1 MTRSVLVT
9 GASGYLGSLLVADLA
24 ANPRSVS
31 TIVATDIR
39 RPTTS
44 NADVVFVKADIRDTV
59 LVDVLRDHRID
70 VVVHLAAIV
79 SPGRKP
85 DRELEYSV
93 DVGGTKNVLDAC
105 LAAGVD
111 KLIVSS
117 SGAAYGYHPD
127 NPEWIDEGD
136 PLRGNPSFAYAD
148 HKRQVEEMLR
158 QWRSAHP
165 ELRQLIFRPG
175 TILGTGTH
183 NQITDLFD
191 RRFVLGVSGS
201 DSPFVFIW
209 DGDVVACLRRGI
221 ETDATGIYNLAGDGA
236 VTLRQ
241 IAATMG
247 KPYVPVPPSVLAGA
261 LTLMQHLGVTQYG
274 PEQIDFLRY
283 RPVLSN
289 RRLKEEFGYTPAK
302 TSEEVFRFFM
312 EAHHGAP

>member
-24 ANPRSVS
+24 ANPRNVS

-44 NADVVFVKADIRDTV
+44 NADVVFVEADIRDAV

-105 LAAGVD
+105 LAAGVG

-158 QWRSAHP
+158 QWRSDHP
-165 ELRQLIFRPG
+165 ELQQLIFRPG

-241 IAATMG
+241 IAAMMG

-261 LTLMQHLGVTQYG
+261 LRLMQRLGVTQYG

>member
-24 ANPRSVS
+24 ANPRNVS
-31 TIVATDIR
+31 TIVTTDIR

-44 NADVVFVKADIRDTV
+44 NADVAFVEADIRDAV

-85 DRELEYSV
+85 NRELEYSV

-105 LAAGVD
+105 LAAGVG

-158 QWRSAHP
+158 QWRSDHP
-165 ELRQLIFRPG
+165 EIRQLIFRPG
-175 TILGTGTH
+175 TILGTGTY

-241 IAATMG
+241 IAAMMG

-261 LTLMQHLGVTQYG
+261 LTLMQRLGVTQYG

-312 EAHHGAP
+312 EAHRGTP